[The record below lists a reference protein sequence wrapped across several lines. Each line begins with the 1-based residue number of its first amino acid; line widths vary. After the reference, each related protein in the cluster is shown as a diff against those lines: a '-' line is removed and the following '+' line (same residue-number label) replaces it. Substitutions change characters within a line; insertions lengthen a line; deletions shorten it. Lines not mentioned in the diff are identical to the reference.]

1 MAGKID
7 SVFVELKANV
17 DAAGVVTGEQK
28 IVNSAKKIQKE
39 FSKTDTA
46 ITKSSKKIVKA
57 NDKSSKS
64 MGRFGR
70 SSGQAGIQLQQ
81 FVGQV
86 QGGQNAMLALSQQGA
101 DLGIV
106 LGAPLV
112 GAVVGIGASIAGFL
126 IPQLIGASVDTKE
139 LVEQIKALEM
149 ATKRTA
155 AQNRVLA
162 NSNEKEVKTLS
173 DKNQAIGLLIKKE
186 QDLQDLRTGAGVG
199 TDTGEFAI
207 PRSAADNQI
216 KFADAIEK
224 SRLKLDDYRATIDT
238 NNQAII
244 NLSKN
249 TSELGEQ
256 SGDTAKLLKQQ
267 VAIATIDINE
277 GADAARRLALAFE
290 LGLANA
296 SQLPV
301 KVREQLTAL
310 EEVEAKQKAA
320 AKSERE
326 EALKTSK
333 HKAELLAEEAR
344 QKTERGSNLDKLRQD
359 IMEED
364 ELLTTKFD
372 TELLKLEASL
382 LAGEVL
388 RDEFDEIRKIK
399 AQQLED
405 ALLAI
410 KTKAADADA
419 RIEAAKERTKLN
431 AISGMFGDLSSLM
444 NTESRK
450 LFEIGK
456 AAALSGAIVDGYAA
470 VQSAIKVGNDI
481 GGPPLGAAFGAAAAI
496 QTAVQVKGIAKQK
509 FGGGGGGAT
518 SFSGGLPAVNTQQAA
533 PQQTQTVDVRVT
545 ASGGGVVDMFNFEVA
560 NGASPIMG

>member
-296 SQLPV
+296 EALPV

-310 EEVEAKQKAA
+310 EEVEAKQKATSE
-320 AKSERE
+320 SERK

-333 HKAELLAEEAR
+333 FKAALLAEEAR

-359 IMEED
+359 IMEEGKLLEFKSEN
-364 ELLTTKFD
+364 ELL
-372 TELLKLEASL
+372 LLESSL

-410 KTKAADADA
+410 
-419 RIEAAKERTKLN
+419 
-431 AISGMFGDLSSLM
+431 
-444 NTESRK
+444 
-450 LFEIGK
+450 
-456 AAALSGAIVDGYAA
+456 
-470 VQSAIKVGNDI
+470 
-481 GGPPLGAAFGAAAAI
+481 
-496 QTAVQVKGIAKQK
+496 
-509 FGGGGGGAT
+509 
-518 SFSGGLPAVNTQQAA
+518 
-533 PQQTQTVDVRVT
+533 
-545 ASGGGVVDMFNFEVA
+545 
-560 NGASPIMG
+560 